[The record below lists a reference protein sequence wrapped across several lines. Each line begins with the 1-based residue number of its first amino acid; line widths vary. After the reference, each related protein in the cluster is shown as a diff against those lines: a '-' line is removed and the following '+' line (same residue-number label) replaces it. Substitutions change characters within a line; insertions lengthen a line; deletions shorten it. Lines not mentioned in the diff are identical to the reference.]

1 MPIPQTLGPDEATAR
16 LNSGGDAAKAMEAD
30 RADESKD
37 AATKYREQAIDKLTR
52 LGVATLYEDIP
63 DNSPVLAASLAR
75 IVDVTGITPIKETI
89 VVANQGGNWSFD
101 VYNFPKYLSPG
112 VRFSA
117 NEALLALSP
126 DSVIGSL
133 RAGGFVK
140 AGL

>member
-1 MPIPQTLGPDEATAR
+1 MPIPQALGPDEATAR
-16 LNSGGDAAKAMEAD
+16 LNSGGDAVKAMEAD
-30 RADESKD
+30 RADEAKD

-63 DNSPVLAASLAR
+63 DDSPLLVAALAR
-75 IVDVTGITPIKETI
+75 ITDVTGIVPIKETI
-89 VVANQGGNWSFD
+89 IVANQGGSWSFD

-126 DSVIGSL
+126 DSVIAAL
-133 RAGGFVK
+133 RDGGFLRG
-140 AGL
+140 A

>member
-1 MPIPQTLGPDEATAR
+1 MPIPQALGPDEATAR
-16 LNSGGDAAKAMEAD
+16 LNSGGESIDALNVA
-30 RADESKD
+30 RADEAED
-37 AATKYREQAIDKLTR
+37 AITKYREQAIDKLTR

-75 IVDVTGITPIKETI
+75 ITDVTGIVPIKETI

-117 NEALLALSP
+117 NESLLALSP

>member
-1 MPIPQTLGPDEATAR
+1 MPIPQALGPDEATAR
-16 LNSGGDAAKAMEAD
+16 LNSGGDAVKAMEAD
-30 RADESKD
+30 RADEAKD

-63 DNSPVLAASLAR
+63 DDSPLLVAALAR
-75 IVDVTGITPIKETI
+75 ITDVTGIVPIKETI
-89 VVANQGGNWSFD
+89 VVANQGGSWSFD

-126 DSVIGSL
+126 DSVIAAL
-133 RAGGFVK
+133 RDGGFLRG
-140 AGL
+140 A

>member
-1 MPIPQTLGPDEATAR
+1 MPTPQTLGPDEATAR
-16 LNSGGDAAKAMEAD
+16 LNSGGDAVKAMEAD
-30 RADESKD
+30 RADEAKD
-37 AATKYREQAIDKLTR
+37 ATTKYREQAIDKLTR
-52 LGVATLYEDIP
+52 LGVATLYDDIP
-63 DNSPVLAASLAR
+63 DQSPVLVAALAR
-75 IVDVTGITPIKETI
+75 ITDVTGIVPIKETI
-89 VVANQGGNWSFD
+89 VVANQGGSWSFD

-140 AGL
+140 GQQ

>member
-30 RADESKD
+30 RADEAKD
-37 AATKYREQAIDKLTR
+37 ANTKYREQAIDKLTR

-63 DNSPVLAASLAR
+63 DTSPILAAALAR
-75 IVDVTGITPIKETI
+75 ITDVTGIVPIKETI
-89 VVANQGGNWSFD
+89 IVANQGGSWSFD

-126 DSVIGSL
+126 DSVIAAL
-133 RAGGFVK
+133 RDGGFLRG
-140 AGL
+140 A

>member
-1 MPIPQTLGPDEATAR
+1 MNTNLGPDAQTAR

-30 RADESKD
+30 RADEALS
-37 AATKYREQAIDKLTR
+37 AAEKWKQQAFAQLTK

-63 DNSPVLAASLAR
+63 DNSPVLIAALAK
-75 IVDVTGITPIKETI
+75 IAAAGALPPIKET
-89 VVANQGGNWSFD
+89 VTVANQGGNWTFE
-101 VYNFPKYLSPG
+101 VYNFPKFLSPG

-133 RAGGFVK
+133 RDGGFI
-140 AGL
+140 GGR

>member
-1 MPIPQTLGPDEATAR
+1 MPIPQALGPDEATAL

-30 RADESKD
+30 RADEAKD
-37 AATKYREQAIDKLTR
+37 VNTKYREQAIDKLTR

>member
-1 MPIPQTLGPDEATAR
+1 MPIPQELGPDDQTAR
-16 LNSGGDAAKAMEAD
+16 LNSGGDSIAALNVS
-30 RADESKD
+30 RADEAKD

-75 IVDVTGITPIKETI
+75 IVDITGINPIKETI